1 MRKGNSPQTQFNYP
15 LMGKMLLVVAFQ
27 WVVRLYREILLLGGC
42 DKEKG
47 AMRGPSNLFIIAKIL
62 LLFNCLLV
70 NYIIYATI
78 GGIAFPTR
86 NLISKEGV

>member
-62 LLFNCLLV
+62 LLFYCLLV
-70 NYIIYATI
+70 NYIIYVTI
-78 GGIAFPTR
+78 GGITFPTR